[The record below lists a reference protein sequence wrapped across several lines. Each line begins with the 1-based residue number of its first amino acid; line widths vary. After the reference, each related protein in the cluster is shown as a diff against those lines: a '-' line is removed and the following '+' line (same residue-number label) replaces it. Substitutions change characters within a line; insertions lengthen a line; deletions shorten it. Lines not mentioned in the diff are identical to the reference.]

1 MVLSQFSSL
10 TLLISGDKEFPISLS
25 SISFFLSQGTRNSSY
40 LVLFYLFLQSQRN
53 KLLSTVSK
61 GTKEFINS
69 SSFLSSFYNLLGTK
83 EFPTSSCFL
92 SHFSKFSGNKNFPLI
107 FFYLFLEFPSPLLL
121 SRSRISL
128 FSSSI
133 SISMWGSDYIIDFE
147 GLVNLMGTQL
157 VMVNQVGKLVDWT
170 S

>member
-10 TLLISGDKEFPISLS
+10 TLLISGDKEFAISFS
-25 SISFFLSQGTRNSSY
+25 SISFFLSQETKNFSY

-69 SSFLSSFYNLLGTK
+69 SSFLSSFYNLQGTK
-83 EFPTSSCFL
+83 EFPTSSFFL
-92 SHFSKFSGNKNFPLI
+92 SHFSKFSGNKNFPLL

-121 SRSRISL
+121 SRS
-128 FSSSI
+128 SSI
-133 SISMWGSDYIIDFE
+133 SF
-147 GLVNLMGTQL
+147 
-157 VMVNQVGKLVDWT
+157 
-170 S
+170 